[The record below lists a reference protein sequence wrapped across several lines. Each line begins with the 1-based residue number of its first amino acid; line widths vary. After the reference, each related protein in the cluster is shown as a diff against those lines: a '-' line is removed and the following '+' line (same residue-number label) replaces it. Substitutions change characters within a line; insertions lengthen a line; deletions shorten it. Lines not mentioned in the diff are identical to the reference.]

1 WRPLACRPASA
12 VQAGAR
18 SEVYHDLPD
27 VFRGDLVPEG
37 RHGGTSATVGD
48 PGHDLLVRVR
58 RAGQVRPDVA
68 PALEAMAGVAPV
80 CQVQTLP
87 LVEHLR
93 LDRAL
98 ATRGA
103 DPHEPAA
110 PTRMMSDIRALR
122 SPPLPGAG
130 GAPPGFGLRGDSFR
144 RPPETVKREPGA
156 CRARRGAGASRQHLR
171 EPRVTRRSS

>member
-1 WRPLACRPASA
+1 MSSAEILSLKGVMAVPARPLAIA
-12 VQAGAR
+12 
-18 SEVYHDLPD
+18 
-27 VFRGDLVPEG
+27 
-37 RHGGTSATVGD
+37 
-48 PGHDLLVRVR
+48 
-58 RAGQVRPDVA
+58 A

-103 DPHEPAA
+103 DPHEARCADEDDERHPRASLATAA
-110 PTRMMSDIRALR
+110 GRR
-122 SPPLPGAG
+122 
-130 GAPPGFGLRGDSFR
+130 GAPPGLGLRGDSFR

-156 CRARRGAGASRQHLR
+156 CRARRGAGARDSTSVNRARQGKFLCAWVASGAAFR
-171 EPRVTRRSS
+171 LGVQPVTG